1 MLLAIDIGN
10 SNVSVGLHRDGQ
22 WLYQWRIQ
30 TVRERMPDEYGVFVR
45 SFFEQAGME
54 PEQTEQAIISSV
66 VPQLTLGMAEM
77 VERQVRRA
85 PLVLHYGVDV
95 GITIET
101 EHPQATGNDLVAN
114 AVAGWNHFHSNCVV
128 VNFGT
133 ATTLTAVGEPGRF
146 LGVAIA
152 AGLATTAD
160 ALAGKAAQ
168 LAHIPLAGPPSVI
181 GRNTE
186 HSMQSG
192 LVLGHVAMVEGLL
205 DRMRVELPGA
215 KVIATGGLVSIL
227 APLTTYFD
235 AVDPWLTLE
244 GLRLIAERNRG

>member
-10 SNVSVGLHRDGQ
+10 SNVSVGIHRDGT
-22 WLYQWRIQ
+22 WLHQWRIQ

-45 SFFEQAGME
+45 SFFEQAGMK
-54 PEQTEQAIISSV
+54 PEQTAQAIISSV
-66 VPQLTLGMAEM
+66 VPQLTLGMTQM
-77 VERQVRRA
+77 VERQTGKP
-85 PLVLHYGVDV
+85 PLLLRYGVDT
-95 GITIET
+95 GIAIET
-101 EHPQATGNDLVAN
+101 DHPQATGNDLVAN
-114 AVAGWNHFHSNCVV
+114 AVAGWHHFHANCIV

-133 ATTLTAVGEPGRF
+133 ATTLTAVAAPGRM
-146 LGVAIA
+146 LGVSIA

-168 LAHIPLAGPPSVI
+168 LAHIPLAGPPSAI

-192 LVLGHVAMVEGLL
+192 LVLGHVAMVEGLI
-205 DRMRVELPGA
+205 DRMRVELPNA
-215 KVIATGGLVSIL
+215 QVIATGGLVNIL

-244 GLRLIAERNRG
+244 GLRLIAERNRE